1 MNKICS
7 QIKKNREQNG
17 RDIGNFDCLKSYI
30 RWSILDNSGG
40 RGKNIF
46 KIKID
51 GKIELVEKN
60 VSYLKKLKKY
70 NNLATKTI
78 VHGNFL
84 NQYKSYS
91 ILL

>member
-1 MNKICS
+1 MLKHTVLDEVLFVFNVIEKSDLSMNKICF

-17 RDIGNFDCLKSYI
+17 IDVGNFDCLKSYI

-51 GKIELVEKN
+51 GTEELVEKN
-60 VSYLKKLKKY
+60 V
-70 NNLATKTI
+70 
-78 VHGNFL
+78 G
-84 NQYKSYS
+84 
-91 ILL
+91 

>member
-1 MNKICS
+1 MLKHTILDEVLFVFNALEKFDISMNKICS

-51 GKIELVEKN
+51 GKEKFVEKN
-60 VSYLKKLKKY
+60 VS
-70 NNLATKTI
+70 
-78 VHGNFL
+78 
-84 NQYKSYS
+84 
-91 ILL
+91 